1 MKFSTFA
8 VLSLGASASAFV
20 PSVNRAFTRS
30 KPLFALEDL
39 EAKLLAPPTA
49 KSVAEKTKPAPKAKV
64 EKPKPAPKVEKPK
77 PAPKV
82 EKPKPTPTAKVEAP
96 PPPKA
101 VPLPKAAST
110 TKASKKG
117 DAYDFTGVAEKKKA
131 PLTLK
136 AVPRTTPIVTKPK
149 PAKVVAPPKKPV
161 ESDPDA
167 GVIGVALGSAPLVL
181 LPLVALSAGR
191 DFLTKTAARRA
202 EIEAEIAAQAAAKA
216 KKARTAEVDAGGLA
230 KAAVSDIGILLSA
243 WP

>member
-49 KSVAEKTKPAPKAKV
+49 KSVAEKTKPAPKA
-64 EKPKPAPKVEKPK
+64 KVEKPK